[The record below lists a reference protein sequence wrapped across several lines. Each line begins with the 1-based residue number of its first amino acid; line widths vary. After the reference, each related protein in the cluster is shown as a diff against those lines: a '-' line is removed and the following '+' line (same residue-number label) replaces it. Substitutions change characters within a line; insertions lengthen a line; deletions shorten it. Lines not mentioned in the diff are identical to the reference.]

1 MRISDWSSDVCSS
14 DLYARHRPAYLER
27 DPVAAS
33 DASGPLGG
41 VAVLCPWLAIAG
53 DAQSQHVHLF
63 RDYARRRPA
72 YLQRDP
78 VAARAA
84 RGPLRRVAL
93 LCPWL
98 AMACDAQSQHV
109 NLDRDVHLGRIAL
122 QRGRDAR
129 SRAVRKRPRMYSIH

>member
-63 RDYARRRPA
+63 RDYARHRPA
-72 YLQRDP
+72 YLERDP
-78 VAARAA
+78 VAARDAS
-84 RGPLRRVAL
+84 GPLGGVAV
-93 LCPWL
+93 LCPGL
-98 AMACDAQSQHV
+98 AIAGEAQSQHV
-109 NLDRDVHLGRIAL
+109 HTDRDGLRGRLAL
-122 QRGRDAR
+122 QR
-129 SRAVRKRPRMYSIH
+129 

>member
-1 MRISDWSSDVCSS
+1 MIRRPPRSTRTDTLFPVTTLFRSVAAGGRARDGRPFFR
-14 DLYARHRPAYLER
+14 DYARHRPAYLER

-63 RDYARRRPA
+63 RDDPHRTPL
-72 YLQRDP
+72 YLKRYP
-78 VAARAA
+78 VAASHAT
-84 RGPLRRVAL
+84 GSLGGVAV

-98 AMACDAQSQHV
+98 AIAGDAPSKHV
-109 NLDRDVHLGRIAL
+109 HLDREDRT
-122 QRGRDAR
+122 
-129 SRAVRKRPRMYSIH
+129 S